1 MAEHSPRIKIVHLVT
16 RMNTGGVAVL
26 IGNLVRGLDPKIFEV
41 TLLVGLCDSTE
52 EDYLEKI
59 ATDIPFIKILSLQKR
74 ISLFSD
80 MKAFSELRKL
90 LLKLQPDI
98 LHTHTSKAGLLGRLV
113 AIASLPKTKRIHTF
127 HGHLLDGYFSKMKSL
142 VFTKIEVSLAKKT
155 HVLIA
160 MGNQVKAD
168 LLNVGVGGE
177 DKYKVF
183 FPGLKNPSVK
193 PTVQAR
199 EELGLALGETYCLFV
214 GRLTQ
219 IKRPDRLLETF
230 EILKKR
236 NIQIKLL
243 IVGDGEL
250 KESINNRLSELK
262 LPAQMLGWVAD
273 TSTVFSAADMLVLT
287 SDNEAVSLVL
297 IEASQYG
304 LPLISTHV
312 GSVADVVIDNSTGYL
327 TQKSPTAMADAIEKL
342 VRDPELRKIM
352 GAAGKARAS
361 QYFSLERMIS
371 DHSNLYKGL

>member
-1 MAEHSPRIKIVHLVT
+1 M
-16 RMNTGGVAVL
+16 
-26 IGNLVRGLDPKIFEV
+26 
-41 TLLVGLCDSTE
+41 
-52 EDYLEKI
+52 
-59 ATDIPFIKILSLQKR
+59 
-74 ISLFSD
+74 
-80 MKAFSELRKL
+80 
-90 LLKLQPDI
+90 
-98 LHTHTSKAGLLGRLV
+98 
-113 AIASLPKTKRIHTF
+113 
-127 HGHLLDGYFSKMKSL
+127 
-142 VFTKIEVSLAKKT
+142 
-155 HVLIA
+155 
-160 MGNQVKAD
+160 
-168 LLNVGVGGE
+168 
-177 DKYKVF
+177 
-183 FPGLKNPSVK
+183 
-193 PTVQAR
+193 
-199 EELGLALGETYCLFV
+199 
-214 GRLTQ
+214 TQ